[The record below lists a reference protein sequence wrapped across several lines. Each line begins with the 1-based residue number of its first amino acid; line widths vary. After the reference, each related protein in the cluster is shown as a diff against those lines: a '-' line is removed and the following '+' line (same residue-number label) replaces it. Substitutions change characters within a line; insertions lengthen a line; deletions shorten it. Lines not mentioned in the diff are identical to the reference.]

1 MAVSNL
7 TDTSE
12 QRRQEFHTTGP
23 PRLQHPHTAPM
34 GSDDTTTSQ
43 ISHAIRLEE
52 VSTMPE
58 NVAIATLSIHDSK
71 ESRGNCMRNWG
82 SSAMMWILIN
92 TTRPT
97 GVEGA
102 GGAGGPA
109 AVPVGGGGA
118 WPDNEPMRRT
128 TNQHTRPH
136 WCGGRRRDRRARLR
150 CRWAVGGGRWRGLA
164 RQHTET
170 PTDWRPP
177 RGLRGL
183 AGLRADAPSEA
194 RGADGERAGRPRGG
208 RRSVGAT
215 SNKQRIQKRP
225 PGTGWAYLSRLWE
238 SNPRPIHYE

>member
-34 GSDDTTTSQ
+34 GSDDTTSQ

-52 VSTMPE
+52 VSTMSE
-58 NVAIATLSIHDSK
+58 NVAIPTLLIHDSK

-102 GGAGGPA
+102 GGAGGTCRGA
-109 AVPVGGGGA
+109 RGWWAVGGGGA
-118 WPDNEPMRRT
+118 WPYNT
-128 TNQHTRPH
+128 QRPRPI
-136 WCGGRRRDRRARLR
+136 GGRREACGAWPGFETTRRAK
-150 CRWAVGGGRWRGLA
+150 LA
-164 RQHTET
+164 
-170 PTDWRPP
+170 
-177 RGLRGL
+177 
-183 AGLRADAPSEA
+183 A
-194 RGADGERAGRPRGG
+194 RTASGRAGRAAAGDLSG
-208 RRSVGAT
+208 QQAT
-215 SNKQRIQKRP
+215 SNKHAYKNAHPEPGGRI
-225 PGTGWAYLSRLWE
+225 
-238 SNPRPIHYE
+238 